1 MADRSVLIV
10 DDEIY
15 IRMTLS
21 FALEKL
27 NFSVYT
33 AASGTEALKKL
44 AERSYAVMLLD
55 LRIPGMDGMEVLKRV
70 PEIRPEVKV
79 VIITAYG
86 SVEAA
91 VEAMKLGAVDFLQ
104 KPFDPEE
111 VRKLVSSLL
120 DQSSQETSRDREY
133 EGYLELASKRIGKGE
148 FDAARVYAHKA
159 ISINS
164 NRPEAYN
171 LLGGLYEARSNRL
184 EAEKNYRVA
193 LALTPSYQPAQK
205 NLDRV
210 TSRPYTPLGI
220 NWGFQATEERR
231 RS

>member
-15 IRMTLS
+15 IRATLS
-21 FALEKL
+21 FALEKM
-27 NFSVYT
+27 NVSVDN
-33 AASGTEALKKL
+33 AASGAEALNKL
-44 AERSYAVMLLD
+44 AEKSYAVMLLD
-55 LRIPGMDGMEVLKRV
+55 LRMPGIDGMEVLRRV

-91 VEAMKLGAVDFLQ
+91 VEAMKLGAIDFLQ

-120 DQSSQETSRDREY
+120 DQSSQETSRDQEY
-133 EGYLELASKRIGKGE
+133 EGYLQLASKRIGKGE

-193 LALTPSYQPAQK
+193 LALTPSYQPALK

-210 TSRPYTPLGI
+210 TSRPYTPMGI
-220 NWGFQATEERR
+220 DWGF
-231 RS
+231 

>member
-21 FALEKL
+21 FSLEKL
-27 NFSVYT
+27 NFSVDT

-55 LRIPGMDGMEVLKRV
+55 LRIPGIDGMEVLRRV

-133 EGYLELASKRIGKGE
+133 EGYLDLASKRIGKGE

>member
-10 DDEIY
+10 EDERY
-15 IRMTLS
+15 IRVTLA

-27 NFSVYT
+27 NVSLDT
-33 AASGTEALKKL
+33 AANGAEALKKL
-44 AERSYAVMLLD
+44 AERPYTVMLLD
-55 LRIPGMDGMEVLKRV
+55 LRMPGIDGMEVLRRV
-70 PEIRPEVKV
+70 PEIRPELKV

-120 DQSSQETSRDREY
+120 DQATQESHGGREY
-133 EGYLELASKRIGKGE
+133 EKYLELAFKRLGGGE

-159 ISINS
+159 ISLAPD
-164 NRPEAYN
+164 RPEGFN
-171 LLGGLYEARSNRL
+171 ILGGLFEARGNRL

-193 LALTPSYQPAQK
+193 LTLNPSYLPARK

-220 NWGFQATEERR
+220 DWGFLAK
-231 RS
+231 

>member
-15 IRMTLS
+15 IRATLS
-21 FALEKL
+21 VALEKL
-27 NFSVYT
+27 HLPVDT

-44 AERSYAVMLLD
+44 AARSYAVMLLD
-55 LRIPGMDGMEVLKRV
+55 LRLPGMDGVEVLKRV

-104 KPFDPEE
+104 KPFDPDE

-133 EGYLELASKRIGKGE
+133 EGYLDLTSKRIGKGE

-164 NRPEAYN
+164 NRPEAFN
-171 LLGGLYEARSNRL
+171 LLGGLLEARGNRL

-210 TSRPYTPLGI
+210 TSRPHTPLGI
-220 NWGFQATEERR
+220 DWGFQAKEGRR

>member
-27 NFSVYT
+27 NFSVDT

>member
-1 MADRSVLIV
+1 MSDRSVLIV
-10 DDEIY
+10 DDEKN
-15 IRMTLS
+15 IRLTLAI
-21 FALEKL
+21 ALEKL
-27 NFSVYT
+27 NIPVDT
-33 AASGTEALKKL
+33 AVNGEEALNQLAKK
-44 AERSYAVMLLD
+44 SYGLMLLD
-55 LRIPGMDGMEVLKRV
+55 LRMPGIDGMEVLRRV
-70 PEIRPEVKV
+70 PAIRPEVKV

-104 KPFDPEE
+104 KPFDAED
-111 VRKLVSSLL
+111 VRALVSSLL
-120 DQSSQETSRDREY
+120 DQATQERYRGREY
-133 EGYLELASKRIGKGE
+133 DSYLELACKRIRGGE

-164 NRPEAYN
+164 DRAEAFN
-171 LLGGLYEARSNRL
+171 LLGGLFEARSNRL

-220 NWGFQATEERR
+220 DWGFPTEKERK

>member
-27 NFSVYT
+27 NFSVDT

-193 LALTPSYQPAQK
+193 LALTPSYKPAQK

-210 TSRPYTPLGI
+210 TSRPYIALGI
-220 NWGFQATEERR
+220 DWGFQAKEERK

>member
-27 NFSVYT
+27 NFSVDT

-220 NWGFQATEERR
+220 DWGFQAKEGRR

>member
-27 NFSVYT
+27 NFSVDT

-133 EGYLELASKRIGKGE
+133 EGYLDLASKRIGKGE

>member
-27 NFSVYT
+27 NFSVDT

-210 TSRPYTPLGI
+210 TSRPYTALGI
-220 NWGFQATEERR
+220 DWGLLI
-231 RS
+231 

>member
-27 NFSVYT
+27 NFSVDT

-220 NWGFQATEERR
+220 DWGFQAAEERR

>member
-1 MADRSVLIV
+1 MPERSVLIV
-10 DDEIY
+10 EDERY
-15 IRMTLS
+15 IRVTLS

-27 NFSVYT
+27 NVPVDT
-33 AASGTEALKKL
+33 AANGEEALQKL
-44 AERSYAVMLLD
+44 AARPYSVMLLD
-55 LRIPGMDGMEVLKRV
+55 LRMPGIDGMEVLRRV
-70 PEIRPEVKV
+70 PEIRPDLKV

-104 KPFDPEE
+104 KPFDPDE
-111 VRKLVSSLL
+111 VRELVSALL
-120 DQSSQETSRDREY
+120 EQATHGY
-133 EGYLELASKRIGKGE
+133 EKYLELAYKRINSGK

-164 NRPEAYN
+164 DRAEAFN
-171 LLGGLYEARSNRL
+171 LLGGVSEARGNRL

-193 LALTPSYQPAQK
+193 LALDPTYVPAQK

-210 TSRPYTPLGI
+210 TRRPYTPLGI
-220 NWGFQATEERR
+220 EWGSLQIP
-231 RS
+231 SQ

>member
-1 MADRSVLIV
+1 
-10 DDEIY
+10 
-15 IRMTLS
+15 
-21 FALEKL
+21 
-27 NFSVYT
+27 
-33 AASGTEALKKL
+33 
-44 AERSYAVMLLD
+44 
-55 LRIPGMDGMEVLKRV
+55 MEVLRRV
-70 PEIRPEVKV
+70 PAIRPEAKV

-86 SVEAA
+86 SIEAA

-104 KPFDPEE
+104 KPFDAED
-111 VRKLVSSLL
+111 VRELVSSLL
-120 DQSSQETSRDREY
+120 DQATQERYRGREY
-133 EGYLELASKRIGKGE
+133 DSYLELAFKRISGGE

-159 ISINS
+159 ISIDS
-164 NRPEAYN
+164 KRPEAFN

-193 LALTPSYQPAQK
+193 LALTPSYKPAQK

-220 NWGFQATEERR
+220 DWGFQAKEDRK

>member
-27 NFSVYT
+27 NFSVDT

-120 DQSSQETSRDREY
+120 DQSSQETSRDQEY
-133 EGYLELASKRIGKGE
+133 EGYLQLASKRIGKGE

-193 LALTPSYQPAQK
+193 LALTPSYQPALK

-210 TSRPYTPLGI
+210 TSRPYTPMGI
-220 NWGFQATEERR
+220 DWGFQAKEAGK
-231 RS
+231 

>member
-10 DDEIY
+10 DDEKN
-15 IRMTLS
+15 IRLTLS
-21 FALEKL
+21 LALEKL
-27 NFSVYT
+27 NLLVDT
-33 AASGTEALKKL
+33 AVNGEEALGKL
-44 AERSYAVMLLD
+44 KEKSYALMLLD
-55 LRIPGMDGMEVLKRV
+55 LRMPGIDGMEVLKRV
-70 PEIRPEVKV
+70 PSIRPEVKV
-79 VIITAYG
+79 VIITAWG
-86 SVEAA
+86 SIEAA

-104 KPFDPEE
+104 KPFDAEE
-111 VRKLVSSLL
+111 VRSLIFSLL
-120 DQSSQETSRDREY
+120 DQASRDTSLNREY
-133 EGYLELASKRIGKGE
+133 DNYLELASKRIGKGE

-159 ISINS
+159 ISIDP
-164 NRPEAYN
+164 NRPEGFN

-193 LALTPSYQPAQK
+193 LALAASYQPAQK

-220 NWGFQATEERR
+220 DWGFQVKEEGS